1 MASSLRSAR
10 RSITTAAVGL
20 LSLGFLA
27 PGGANKAAADPGETR
42 PGCGTYCQSAG
53 QYGAPGGPEKQ
64 AVTIVSS
71 GTVTAEPDGY
81 VPVTLTCNL
90 QIQCVGALLLELSG
104 WSNTQDEMSW
114 VTGRSDL
121 LVNRGATQTIGVKVP
136 AAAIAYV
143 RSHGPTPLN
152 VVADTNG
159 MTQTYQDGFQTLNE
173 AKLMV
178 AAPG

>member
-1 MASSLRSAR
+1 MRFHRSNPAMLMAM
-10 RSITTAAVGL
+10 VGL
-20 LSLGFLA
+20 FTAGLLA
-27 PGGANKAAADPGETR
+27 PVGANKAGADPGETR

-53 QYGAPGGPEKQ
+53 QYGAPGGSGKY
-64 AVTIVSS
+64 AVTIVST
-71 GTVTAEPDGY
+71 GTVTPDSDGY

-90 QIQCVGALLLELSG
+90 QIQCVGALLVELSG

-121 LVNRGATQTIGVKVP
+121 VVNGGATQTIGVKVP
-136 AAAIAYV
+136 AAAIGYV
-143 RSHGPTPLN
+143 QSHGPTPLK

-159 MTQTYQDGFQTLNE
+159 MTQAYQDGFQTLNQ
-173 AKLMV
+173 AQLTM